1 MWGKA
6 PVARCNQ
13 PVRRRFIFLWLSS
26 PRWATNA
33 TAFVGDDRVSQ
44 SEEPRRFRF
53 EDGSFLALVLIVTI
67 AFAMVIAPF
76 FGAILWALV
85 LALMFSPVH
94 RRILDRMPGRSTV
107 AALITLVIVILI
119 VILPAVFLSNALIQ
133 EFLQVYGMIQSGK
146 INIAAMFEQMTGALP
161 DWAAG
166 WLRSR
171 GWTDFGAVRQQIA
184 DAFNGSFSAI
194 ATHALQ
200 VGQGALNLILM
211 LGVMLYLTFFLI
223 RDGEALA
230 HKVVE
235 SIPLDPDRRRAVI
248 RNFTVVTRATI
259 KGSLI
264 VAIVQGFVGGV
275 TFALLG
281 IEGALLWGTIMAI
294 FSLIPAIGCGIVW
307 LPVALY
313 LFATG
318 AVIKGI
324 ILVAAGALVIGSIDN
339 VLRPILVGRETRMP
353 DYVVLISTLGGLQIF
368 GFHGFIVGPVVAALF
383 IGTWDIVTEQRR
395 AAAR

>member
-1 MWGKA
+1 M
-6 PVARCNQ
+6 
-13 PVRRRFIFLWLSS
+13 SE
-26 PRWATNA
+26 
-33 TAFVGDDRVSQ
+33 
-44 SEEPRRFRF
+44 SEEPPRFRI
-53 EDGSFLALVLIVTI
+53 EDGSFLALVLIVSV
-67 AFAMVIAPF
+67 AFALVVAPF
-76 FGAILWALV
+76 FGAILWGLV
-85 LALMFSPVH
+85 LALMFGPVH
-94 RRILDRMPGRSTV
+94 KRILAAMPGRSNL
-107 AALITLVIVILI
+107 AALLTLFVIILI
-119 VILPAVFLSNALIQ
+119 VILPAAFLGSALIQ
-133 EFLQVYGMIQSGK
+133 EFLHVYGMVQSGQ
-146 INIAAMFEQMTGALP
+146 IDIAQLFERMTTALP
-161 DWAAG
+161 DWAAN
-166 WLRSR
+166 WLRAR
-171 GWTDFGAVRQQIA
+171 GWTDIDTARRQMSETLS
-184 DAFNGSFSAI
+184 GSFSAI

-200 VGQGALNLILM
+200 VGQGALNLVLM

-230 HKVVE
+230 HRVVE

-318 AVIKGI
+318 AVVKGI
-324 ILVAAGALVIGSIDN
+324 ILVLAGAFVIGSIDN
-339 VLRPILVGRETRMP
+339 ILRPILVGRDTRMP

-395 AAAR
+395 IARR

>member
-1 MWGKA
+1 M
-6 PVARCNQ
+6 NQ
-13 PVRRRFIFLWLSS
+13 S
-26 PRWATNA
+26 
-33 TAFVGDDRVSQ
+33 D
-44 SEEPRRFRF
+44 EPRRFRF
-53 EDGSFLALVLIVTI
+53 EDGSFLALVLIVTV
-67 AFAMVIAPF
+67 AFALVIAPF
-76 FGAILWALV
+76 FGAILWGLV

-94 RRILDRMPGRSTV
+94 RYLLERLPGRPSL
-107 AALITLVIVILI
+107 AALITLLIIVLI
-119 VILPAVFLSNALIQ
+119 VILPAAFLGSTLIQ
-133 EFLQVYGMIQSGK
+133 EFLHVYGLIQSGK
-146 INIAAMFEQMTGALP
+146 IDIARIFEQMTAALP
-161 DWAAG
+161 DWAAN

-171 GWTDFGAVRQQIA
+171 GWTDFAMARQQISEA
-184 DAFNGSFSAI
+184 LSGSFSAI

-200 VGQGALNLILM
+200 VGQGALNLVLM

-223 RDGEALA
+223 RDGESLG
-230 HKVVE
+230 HRVIE

-264 VAIVQGFVGGV
+264 VAIVQGLVGGI

-281 IEGALLWGTIMAI
+281 IEGALLWGTLMAI

-307 LPVALY
+307 VPVALY

-318 AVIKGI
+318 AVVKGI
-324 ILVAAGALVIGSIDN
+324 ILVVAGALVIGSIDN
-339 VLRPILVGRETRMP
+339 VLRPILVGRDTRMP
-353 DYVVLISTLGGLQIF
+353 DYVVLISTLGGLQLF

-395 AAAR
+395 ASRHR